1 MLLTCR
7 ACGASNW
14 IRWDSVKLPV
24 RNSIWTSSLK
34 PLCSRIDRPGGKGIK
49 NTARYVDRLSRKF
62 EYQGAAWYQREVVI
76 PEDWADREIYLKLE
90 RCHWETTVYVDD
102 KEAGMKEHLSTP
114 NTFVLTPLL
123 TPGIHTLTI
132 CVNNTL
138 KYPMDQWNHGTT
150 EYTQTNWN
158 GIAGDIS
165 LYAKE
170 KAHIRQINVYP
181 DVSSKAVEV
190 SVQPAP

>member
-1 MLLTCR
+1 
-7 ACGASNW
+7 
-14 IRWDSVKLPV
+14 
-24 RNSIWTSSLK
+24 
-34 PLCSRIDRPGGKGIK
+34 
-49 NTARYVDRLSRKF
+49 
-62 EYQGAAWYQREVVI
+62 
-76 PEDWADREIYLKLE
+76 
-90 RCHWETTVYVDD
+90 
-102 KEAGMKEHLSTP
+102 MKEHLSTP

-158 GIAGDIS
+158 GITGDIS

-181 DVSSKAVEV
+181 ALRSACRKFGFEYLSFRLRSNWLLSRINKV
-190 SVQPAP
+190 